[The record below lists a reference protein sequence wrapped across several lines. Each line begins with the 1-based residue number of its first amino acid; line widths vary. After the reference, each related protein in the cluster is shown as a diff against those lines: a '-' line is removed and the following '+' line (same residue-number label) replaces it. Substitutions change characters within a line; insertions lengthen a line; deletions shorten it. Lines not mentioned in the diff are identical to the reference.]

1 MDTNHHNRNG
11 KGFPQMTGQVEY
23 DGQVFP
29 LSAGRRLT
37 FGRSLECT
45 VRLAAGDAAI
55 SRIAGSVESEVDGSL
70 WWLSNDSDK
79 RLFAVVDEF
88 GLRSVVP
95 PGRRVAVESP
105 VRVVLEGADRV
116 YSLRVAVAGPGR
128 AVAGGAGGAGGAGVD
143 GGGDGVGA
151 PVPATGTLTAA
162 GENVMINSADRLALV
177 ALFAG
182 YLEDPPR
189 YDPYPRSYAA
199 AAKRLDVPR
208 TTLVKR
214 IEHLRVRLTDAGVP
228 NLMGWNALTKL
239 AEYAITT
246 RLITRDDLRL
256 LRR

>member
-1 MDTNHHNRNG
+1 MTNE
-11 KGFPQMTGQVEY
+11 VEY

-29 LSAGRRLT
+29 LCAGRRLT

-55 SRIAGSVESEVDGSL
+55 SRIAGSVESEGDGGP

-116 YSLRVAVAGPGR
+116 YSLRVAVAGPVRTVTG
-128 AVAGGAGGAGGAGVD
+128 GEGAGY
-143 GGGDGVGA
+143 GGGDGAGA
-151 PVPATGTLTAA
+151 PVPATGTLTVA
-162 GENVMINSADRLALV
+162 GENVVINSADRLALV

-214 IEHLRVRLTDAGVP
+214 IEYLRVRLTDAGVP

>member
-1 MDTNHHNRNG
+1 MAG
-11 KGFPQMTGQVEY
+11 EVEY

-29 LSAGRRLT
+29 LRAGRRLT

-55 SRIAGSVESEVDGSL
+55 SRIAGSVESEGDGGP

-95 PGRRVAVESP
+95 PGRRVAVETP

-128 AVAGGAGGAGGAGVD
+128 TVAGGEGAGDGA
-143 GGGDGVGA
+143 GA
-151 PVPATGTLTAA
+151 PVPVTGTLTAA
-162 GENVMINSADRLALV
+162 GENVVINSADRLALV

-228 NLMGWNALTKL
+228 NLMGWNALAKL